1 MVLLTHGIQQDL
13 ISSSDMYFKPQR
25 KKKKEA
31 AAAEGMILNSE
42 GCKAMSN
49 CLTQTEGI
57 AAVQHA
63 G

>member
-13 ISSSDMYFKPQR
+13 ISSSDMYFKPQGG
-25 KKKKEA
+25 KKEE

-42 GCKAMSN
+42 DCKAMSN